1 MRCVSLTFEYIQ
13 FFIVGDGV
21 RHSVVKCLSLNGTVV
36 IWCYFVV
43 LVFFATYKMTDYKT
57 D

>member
-1 MRCVSLTFEYIQ
+1 MRCVSPTFEYIQ